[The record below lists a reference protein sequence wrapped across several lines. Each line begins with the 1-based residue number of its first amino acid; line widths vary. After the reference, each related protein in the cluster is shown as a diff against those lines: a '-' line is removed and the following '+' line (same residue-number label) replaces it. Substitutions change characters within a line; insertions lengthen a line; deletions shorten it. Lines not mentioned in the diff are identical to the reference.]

1 MIAKVFWEVWL
12 LLILADIGITTMFF
26 SWEKQKFEFNWLM
39 DVIWP
44 GKGKLSILLLY
55 TIKNRILN
63 QLWNLE

>member
-39 DVIWP
+39 DVI
-44 GKGKLSILLLY
+44 
-55 TIKNRILN
+55 
-63 QLWNLE
+63 